1 MMTVLTIIVK
11 TIALENAAGQL
22 MEYLVFFH
30 SSSEEKSLALVFL
43 EKEENIHGV
52 QPKLILM
59 GSLFL
64 VNGGIVTRLWDSA
77 R

>member
-11 TIALENAAGQL
+11 TIALENAAEQL

-30 SSSEEKSLALVFL
+30 SSSEEKSLALVYL

-52 QPKLILM
+52 QPK
-59 GSLFL
+59 
-64 VNGGIVTRLWDSA
+64 
-77 R
+77 

>member
-30 SSSEEKSLALVFL
+30 LSSEEKSLALVYL

-52 QPKLILM
+52 QPK
-59 GSLFL
+59 
-64 VNGGIVTRLWDSA
+64 
-77 R
+77 